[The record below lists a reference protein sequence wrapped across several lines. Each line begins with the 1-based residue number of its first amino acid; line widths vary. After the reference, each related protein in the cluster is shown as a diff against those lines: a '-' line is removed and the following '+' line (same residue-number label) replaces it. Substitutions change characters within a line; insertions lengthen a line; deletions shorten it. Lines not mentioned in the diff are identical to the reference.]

1 MASLLSERMAIVAT
15 IDPVDAAT
23 SAVNSDYVDMSKFS
37 RLMAVVMAGAITGTI
52 DGKLTESTDGSGGSE
67 QDLTGK
73 TITQLSATDDN
84 KQGVINIHES
94 ELSAGFDFVRLVLT
108 PTGGTT
114 NLAGAIILG
123 GDASHEPASDS
134 DLASVNSITA

>member
-67 QDLTGK
+67 ADITGK
-73 TITQLSATDDN
+73 AITQLSATDDN
-84 KQGVINIHES
+84 KQGIINIHES

-123 GDASHEPASDS
+123 GDASHEPASDN
-134 DLASVNSITA
+134 DLASVAEIVS